1 MSKKLI
7 AILVSAA
14 ASLALGANAMAAAS
28 AAEAAKLGNELTPL
42 GGEKA
47 GNADGSIPAWDGGLT
62 SAAQAGFANFRPGQH
77 HPDPYAND
85 KPLYTVTAANMS
97 QYANKLTEGHKKLLQ
112 TYRATFK
119 MNVYPTHRS
128 AAAPQRIYDATKRI
142 ATTAQ
147 LAKGGNGVTN
157 AGEGIPFAI
166 PKSGVEV
173 FWNHVLRY
181 RGDVIVRQIGQA
193 PVTASGSFTMVK
205 FHDETMVSY
214 SLAGAKSENLDN
226 TIAYFIQETVAPAR
240 LAGEVLLVQETLDQ
254 SLENRRAWVY
264 NAGQRRVRRA
274 PNVAFDNPGTNS
286 DALRTSDQFDMYNGS
301 PQRYDWTLVGK
312 KEILVPYNSYKLHS
326 NTLKYTDI
334 LKKNHINPDVARY
347 ELHRVWVVDSKLKAG
362 QSHLYSRR
370 TLYVDEDSWH
380 ILAVD
385 CYDSRGQL
393 YRVQEGHVIEYYD
406 VPAFW
411 TALETVYDLTN
422 GRYLALGL
430 DNEEPRSRDFSQKR
444 TVADYQPAAL
454 QRRGVR

>member
-1 MSKKLI
+1 MTNKSWMPWLSLMAGMLI
-7 AILVSAA
+7 RAP
-14 ASLALGANAMAAAS
+14 AMAAVS
-28 AAEAAKLGNELTPL
+28 AAEAARLCAELTPL
-42 GGEKA
+42 GAEKA
-47 GNADGSIPAWDGGLT
+47 GNADGSIPAWDGGIT
-62 SAAQAGFANFRPGQH
+62 SAAQAGFPNFRPGQH
-77 HPDPYAND
+77 HPDPFAAD
-85 KPLYTVTAANMS
+85 KPLYTITAANMG

-112 TYRATFK
+112 TYRDTFK
-119 MNVYPTHRS
+119 MSVYPTHRS
-128 AAAPQRIYDATKRI
+128 AASPQRIYDATKRI
-142 ATTAQ
+142 ATTAE
-147 LAKGGNGVTN
+147 LAAGGNGVVK
-157 AGEGIPFAI
+157 AGEGIPFPI

-181 RGDVIVRQIGQA
+181 RGDVIVRNIGQA
-193 PVTASGSFTMVK
+193 PVTAGGSFNMVK
-205 FHDETMVSY
+205 FRDETMVAY
-214 SLAGAKSENLDN
+214 SLAGAKSENLNN

-240 LAGEVLLVQETLDQ
+240 YVGEVLLVQETLDQ
-254 SLENRRAWVY
+254 SIENRRAWVY
-264 NAGQRRVRRA
+264 NPGQRRVRRA

-286 DALRTSDQFDMYNGS
+286 DNLRTSDQFDMYNGS

-312 KEILVPYNSYKLHS
+312 KELLVPYNTYKLNS

-334 LKKNHINPDVARY
+334 LHKNHINSELTRY
-347 ELHRVWVVDSKLKAG
+347 ELHRVWVVDSKLKQG

-393 YRVQEGHVIEYYD
+393 YRVQEGHVINFYE
-406 VPAFW
+406 VPALW
-411 TALETVYDLTN
+411 TALETVYDLSN

-444 TVADYQPAAL
+444 TEADFQPAAL

>member
-1 MSKKLI
+1 MIKKTLLPCLSMLAGMMI
-7 AILVSAA
+7 GGPAAAAVSASDA
-14 ASLALGANAMAAAS
+14 ARLGA
-28 AAEAAKLGNELTPL
+28 ELTPL
-42 GGEKA
+42 GAEKA

-62 SAAQAGFANFRPGQH
+62 SAAQAGNPGFKPGQH
-77 HPDPYAND
+77 YADPYAGD
-85 KPLYTVTAANMS
+85 KPLFTVTAANMG

-112 TYRATFK
+112 TYKSSFK
-119 MNVYPTHRS
+119 MIVYPTHRS
-128 AAAPQRIYDATKRI
+128 AAYPQRIYDATKRI
-142 ATTAQ
+142 ATTAE
-147 LAKGGNGVTN
+147 LAKGGNGVVK
-157 AGEGIPFAI
+157 AGEGIPFPI
-166 PKSGVEV
+166 PQTGVEV

-181 RGDVIVRQIGQA
+181 RGDVIVRNIGQA
-193 PVTASGSFTMVK
+193 PVTASGDYTMVK
-205 FHDETMVSY
+205 FRDETMVAY
-214 SLAGAKSENLDN
+214 SLPGAKSENLNN

-264 NAGQRRVRRA
+264 NPGQRRVRRA

-286 DALRTSDQFDMYNGS
+286 DNLRTSDQFDLYNGS

-312 KEILVPYNSYKLHS
+312 KEMLVPYNAYKLNS

-347 ELHRVWVVDSKLKAG
+347 ELHRVWVVDSKLKPG

-380 ILAVD
+380 IVAVD
-385 CYDSRGQL
+385 CYDSRGTL
-393 YRVQEGHVIEYYD
+393 YRVQEGHVMQYYD
-406 VPAFW
+406 VPALW
-411 TALETVYDLTN
+411 TSLETVYDLSN

-444 TVADYQPAAL
+444 TIADYQPAAL

>member
-1 MSKKLI
+1 MFKKLLS
-7 AILVSAA
+7 LVAGIM
-14 ASLALGANAMAAAS
+14 LGAPVMAAVSPAD
-28 AAEAAKLGNELTPL
+28 AAKLGAELTPL
-42 GGEKA
+42 GAEKA

-62 SAAQAGFANFRPGQH
+62 SAAQAGFANFRAGQH
-77 HPDPYAND
+77 HPDPYASD
-85 KPLYTVTAANMS
+85 KALYTITAANMG
-97 QYANKLTEGHKKLLQ
+97 QYASRLTEGHKKLLQ
-112 TYRATFK
+112 TYRTTFK

-128 AAAPQRIYDATKRI
+128 AASPQRIYDATKRI
-142 ATTAQ
+142 ATTAE
-147 LAKGGNGVTN
+147 LAAGGNGVVK
-157 AGEGIPFAI
+157 AGEGVPFPI

-181 RGDVIVRQIGQA
+181 RGDTIVRTIGQA
-193 PVTASGSFTMVK
+193 PVTAGGSYTMVK
-205 FHDETMVSY
+205 FRDETMVAY
-214 SLAGAKSENLDN
+214 SLAGAKSENLNN
-226 TIAYFIQETVAPAR
+226 TIAYFIQETLAPAR

-254 SLENRRAWVY
+254 SVENRRAWVY

-312 KEILVPYNSYKLHS
+312 KEMLVPYNSYKLNS

-334 LKKNHINPDVARY
+334 LKKNHLNPDVTRY
-347 ELHRVWVVDSKLKAG
+347 ELHRVWVVDSKLKSG

-370 TLYVDEDSWH
+370 TLYVDEDSWQ

-393 YRVQEGHVIEYYD
+393 YRVQEGHVINFFE
-406 VPAFW
+406 VPALW

-444 TVADYQPAAL
+444 TEADYQPAAL

>member
-1 MSKKLI
+1 MLKKFVLPSLGFI
-7 AILVSAA
+7 AGLTLGVHSMAAVSA
-14 ASLALGANAMAAAS
+14 SD
-28 AAEAAKLGNELTPL
+28 AAKLGAELTPL
-42 GGEKA
+42 GAEKA
-47 GNADGSIPAWDGGLT
+47 GNADGSIPAWDGGIT

-97 QYANKLTEGHKKLLQ
+97 QYAGKLTEGHKKLLQ

-142 ATTAQ
+142 ATTAE
-147 LAKGGNGVTN
+147 LAKDGNGVTN
-157 AGEGIPFAI
+157 AGEGIPFPI

-181 RGDVIVRQIGQA
+181 RGDVIVRNIGQA
-193 PVTASGSFTMVK
+193 PVTAGGDYTMVK
-205 FHDETMVSY
+205 FRDETMVAY
-214 SLAGAKSENLDN
+214 SLPGAKSDNLNN

-264 NAGQRRVRRA
+264 NPGQRRVRRA

-286 DALRTSDQFDMYNGS
+286 DNLRTSDQFDMYNGS

-312 KEILVPYNSYKLHS
+312 KEMLVPYNSYKLNS
-326 NTLKYTDI
+326 NTLKYSDI

-347 ELHRVWVVDSKLKAG
+347 ELHRVWVVDSKLKSG

-370 TLYVDEDSWH
+370 TLYVDEDSWQ
-380 ILAVD
+380 IVAVD

-393 YRVQEGHVIEYYD
+393 YRVQEGHVINFYE
-406 VPAFW
+406 VPALW